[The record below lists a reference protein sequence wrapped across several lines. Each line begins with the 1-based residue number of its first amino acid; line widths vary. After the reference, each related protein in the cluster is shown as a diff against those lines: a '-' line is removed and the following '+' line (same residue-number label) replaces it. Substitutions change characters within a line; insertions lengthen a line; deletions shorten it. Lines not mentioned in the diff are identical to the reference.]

1 MSSIDA
7 CGDRICIDN
16 YGVRTGVETW
26 KELKTRTE
34 VEIWTELE
42 TWTEFDTRTKLDL
55 YIYGVCSDEG
65 LTLETSAKHHIPQA
79 TNIPY
84 QPC

>member
-16 YGVRTGVETW
+16 CGVRTGVETW
-26 KELKTRTE
+26 KEPKTRTE

-55 YIYGVCSDEG
+55 YICGP
-65 LTLETSAKHHIPQA
+65 KHM
-79 TNIPY
+79 
-84 QPC
+84 